1 MISLW
6 EDYFLV
12 CVNLCA
18 SLFAVLSVL
27 FRLCNLC
34 FCQVLVMIFIV
45 SLKKYMRLREH

>member
-27 FRLCNLC
+27 FLLCYS
-34 FCQVLVMIFIV
+34 FCAICVFVKSWSWFL
-45 SLKKYMRLREH
+45 S